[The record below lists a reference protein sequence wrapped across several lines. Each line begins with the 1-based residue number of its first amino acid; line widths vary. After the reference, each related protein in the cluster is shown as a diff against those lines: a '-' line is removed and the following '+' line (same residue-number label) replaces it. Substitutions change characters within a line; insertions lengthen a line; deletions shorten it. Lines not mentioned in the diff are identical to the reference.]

1 MGTLNEKKI
10 NEKKNYIR
18 VAKNVIDLEIKAL
31 KKLKNS
37 INNSFNEAVEAIAN
51 CQAKVILCGVGKS
64 GLIAAKISSTLSS
77 VGTPSFSLSA
87 NDCSHGDLGS
97 ISKKDILILIS
108 YSGSTEELKNII
120 KYANR
125 NRITLIGI
133 MSKKDSILY
142 KASNIK
148 LLIPEVTEAGLGIVP
163 TSSTINQLSIGDA
176 LAVSTLNKKKINK
189 KDFKKFHPSGNL
201 GAKLRTVEELMFV
214 GNNIP
219 FVSETSKMKE
229 ALSIVSRK
237 KLGTLIVQNVK
248 KATVGIITDGQIRR
262 FSLTNNNLQN
272 LIVKK
277 VMTPNPISIDKDALV
292 EKALSIMNSKKVTS
306 LCVHNKKNKKKT
318 IGILHIHSILQTN
331 IH

>member
-1 MGTLNEKKI
+1 M
-10 NEKKNYIR
+10 EKKNYKKI
-18 VAKNVIDLEIKAL
+18 AKSVIDLEIKAL

-37 INNSFNEAVEAIAN
+37 INNSFNEAVESLAN
-51 CQAKVILCGVGKS
+51 CQSKVILCGVGKS
-64 GLIAAKISSTLSS
+64 GLIAAKISATLSS

-125 NRITLIGI
+125 NKITLIGI
-133 MSKKDSILY
+133 MSKKNSILY
-142 KASNIK
+142 KASDIK

-176 LAVSTLNKKKINK
+176 LAVAVLNKKRINK

-201 GAKLRTVEELMFV
+201 GAQLRTVEELMIK
-214 GNNIP
+214 GNKIP
-219 FVSETSKMKE
+219 FVNERLNMKK
-229 ALSIVSRK
+229 ALQIISNK
-237 KLGTLIVQNVK
+237 KLGTLIVQNNK
-248 KATVGIITDGQIRR
+248 KITTGIITDGQIRR
-262 FSLTNNNLQN
+262 FNSMSNNLQD
-272 LIVKK
+272 LSVKK
-277 VMTPNPISIDKDALV
+277 VMSKNPVSINQDTLA
-292 EKALSIMNSKKVTS
+292 EKALSIMNAKKITS
-306 LCVHNKKNKKKT
+306 LCVHNDKNKKKT
-318 IGILHIHSILQTN
+318 VGILHIHNILQSN

>member
-1 MGTLNEKKI
+1 MK
-10 NEKKNYIR
+10 KKNYTKI
-18 VAKNVIDLEIKAL
+18 AKEVIDLEIKAL

-37 INNSFNEAVEAIAN
+37 INSSFSEAVEAISK
-51 CQAKVILCGVGKS
+51 CQSKVILCGVGKS
-64 GLIAAKISSTLSS
+64 GLIAAKISATLSS

-133 MSKKDSILY
+133 MSKKNSILY
-142 KASNIK
+142 KASDIK
-148 LLIPEVTEAGLGIVP
+148 LLVPEVTEAGLGIVP

-176 LAVSTLNKKKINK
+176 LAISTLNKKKISK

-201 GAKLRTVEELMFV
+201 GIKLRTVEELMIT
-214 GNNIP
+214 GNKIP
-219 FVSETSKMKE
+219 FVNESLKMKK
-229 ALSIVSRK
+229 ALQIISSK
-237 KLGTLIVQNVK
+237 KLGTLIIQDNK
-248 KATVGIITDGQIRR
+248 KITTGIITDGQIRR
-262 FSLTNNNLQN
+262 FNETSDNLQN
-272 LIVKK
+272 LTVKK
-277 VMTPNPISIDKDALV
+277 VMTKNPISVDQDTLA
-292 EKALSIMNSKKVTS
+292 EKALAIMNTKKITS
-306 LCVHNKKNKKKT
+306 LCVHSKKNIAKT
-318 IGILHIHSILQTN
+318 IGILHIHSILQSN